1 VSAPSVIGVDVGGTK
16 ILAAVADRE
25 GRLLR
30 QHERPTPTQSQD
42 ALVAGLEAGVAEL
55 LDDDVVALGFGVP
68 SRVDQAT
75 GIAHGSVNIPLQ
87 ELRLRDSMSERFALP
102 TEIENDANAAAFA
115 EWTLGAG
122 RGSKDMVM
130 LTLGTGVGGGVVI
143 DRRLYR
149 GWAEFGHTVVELD
162 GKPCQGTCTGRG
174 HLESYCTGVA
184 AGEFAEEAFGPG
196 TDAHD
201 LLRLAQEGDARALDI
216 LARIG
221 RYLGAGMGSLVNIF
235 DPQVLVLG
243 GGFGAAAGEL
253 VLQSAREVM
262 RREALAPAG
271 EIVRVVP
278 AELGPSAGVI
288 GAALVA
294 FEALA

>member
-1 VSAPSVIGVDVGGTK
+1 MIGVDVGGTK

-25 GRLLR
+25 GRLVR
-30 QHERPTPTQSQD
+30 QHERPTPTASQD
-42 ALVAGLEAGVAEL
+42 ALVAGLVAAVEEL
-55 LDDDVVALGFGVP
+55 LDDDVVALGFGLP
-68 SRVDQAT
+68 SSVDQAT

-87 ELRLRDSMSERFALP
+87 ELRLRESMSERFALP

-122 RGSKDMVM
+122 RASRNMVM

-143 DRRLYR
+143 DSRLYR
-149 GWAEFGHTVVELD
+149 GWAEFGHIVVELD

-184 AGEFAEEAFGPG
+184 AGEAAEEVFGAG
-196 TDAHD
+196 TDAHE
-201 LLRLAQEGDARALDI
+201 LVRLAQEGDGRALEI
-216 LARIG
+216 LTRLG

-235 DPQVLVLG
+235 YPEVVVLG
-243 GGFGAAAGEL
+243 GGFGAAAGEF
-253 VLQSAREVM
+253 VLEPARKVM

-271 EIVRVVP
+271 ETVRVVP
-278 AELGPSAGVI
+278 AELGPLAGVI

-294 FEALA
+294 FEALG

>member
-1 VSAPSVIGVDVGGTK
+1 VSTPSVIGVDVGGTK
-16 ILAAVADRE
+16 ILAAVADRN

-30 QHERPTPTQSQD
+30 QFEHPTPTSSQD
-42 ALVAGLEAGVAEL
+42 ALVAGLEAAVSEV
-55 LDDDVVALGFGVP
+55 LDDDVKALGFGVP

-87 ELRLRDSMSERFALP
+87 ELRLRDSMSARFALP
-102 TEIENDANAAAFA
+102 AEIENDANAAALA

-122 RGSKDMVM
+122 RASKNMVM
-130 LTLGTGVGGGVVI
+130 LTLGTGVGGGVIV
-143 DRRLYR
+143 DQRLYR

-184 AGEFAEEAFGPG
+184 AREAAEKAFGAG
-196 TDAHD
+196 ADASD
-201 LLRLAQEGDARALDI
+201 VLRLARNGDADALGI
-216 LARIG
+216 LETIG

-235 DPQVLVLG
+235 YPEVVVVG

-253 VLQSAREVM
+253 VLGPAREVM
-262 RREALAPAG
+262 RREALSPAG
-271 EIVRVVP
+271 DTVRVVP
-278 AELGPSAGVI
+278 AELGPLAGVI

-294 FEALA
+294 FEALD

>member
-1 VSAPSVIGVDVGGTK
+1 VIGVDVGGTK
-16 ILAAVADRE
+16 ILAAVVDRE
-25 GRLLR
+25 GRLVQ
-30 QHERPTPTQSQD
+30 QHERPTPTASQD
-42 ALVAGLEAGVAEL
+42 ALVAGLVAAVEEL
-55 LDDDVVALGFGVP
+55 LHDDIVALGFGLP

-87 ELRLRDSMSERFALP
+87 ELRLRESMSERFALP

-122 RGSKDMVM
+122 RGSKNMVM

-143 DRRLYR
+143 DSRLYR

-184 AGEFAEEAFGPG
+184 AGEAAEEVFGPG

-201 LLRLAQEGDARALDI
+201 LVGLAHGGDGRALEI
-216 LARIG
+216 LTRLG

-235 DPQVLVLG
+235 YPEVVVLG
-243 GGFGAAAGEL
+243 GGFGAAAGEF
-253 VLQSAREVM
+253 VLEPARKVM

-271 EIVRVVP
+271 ETVRVVP
-278 AELGPSAGVI
+278 AELGPLAGVI

-294 FEALA
+294 FEALS

>member
-1 VSAPSVIGVDVGGTK
+1 VIGVDVGGTK
-16 ILAAVADRE
+16 ILAAVADRN

-30 QHERPTPTQSQD
+30 QAEHPTPTSSQD
-42 ALVAGLEAGVAEL
+42 ALVAGVEAAVTEV
-55 LDDDVVALGFGVP
+55 LDDDVKALGFGVP

-87 ELRLRDSMSERFALP
+87 ELRLRDSMSARFALP
-102 TEIENDANAAAFA
+102 AEIENDANAAALA

-122 RGSKDMVM
+122 RGSKNMVM
-130 LTLGTGVGGGVVI
+130 LTLGTGVGGGVII
-143 DRRLYR
+143 DQRLYR

-184 AGEFAEEAFGPG
+184 AREAAEKAFGAG
-196 TDAHD
+196 ADGSD
-201 LLRLAQEGDARALDI
+201 VVRLARDGDVDALGI
-216 LARIG
+216 LETIG

-235 DPQVLVLG
+235 YPEVVVVG

-253 VLQSAREVM
+253 VLEPAREVM
-262 RREALAPAG
+262 RREALSPAG
-271 EIVRVVP
+271 DTVRVVP
-278 AELGPSAGVI
+278 AELGPLAGVI

-294 FEALA
+294 FEALD

>member
-1 VSAPSVIGVDVGGTK
+1 MTAPSVIGVDVGGTK
-16 ILAAVADRE
+16 ILAAVVDGE

-42 ALVAGLEAGVAEL
+42 MLVAGLESAVSEL
-55 LDDDVVALGFGVP
+55 LDDDVRALGIGVP

-75 GIAHGSVNIPLQ
+75 GIAHGSVNIPLH
-87 ELRLRDSMSERFALP
+87 ELRLRDSMSQRFALP
-102 TEIENDANAAAFA
+102 TEIENDANAAALA

-122 RGSKDMVM
+122 RDSENMVV

-149 GWAEFGHTVVELD
+149 GWAEFGHIVVELD

-184 AGEFAEEAFGPG
+184 AAEAAEEAFGPG
-196 TDAHD
+196 TDGHK
-201 LLRLAQEGDARALDI
+201 LVE
-216 LARIG
+216 LARDGNAEALAILEKIG

-235 DPQVLVLG
+235 YPEIVVVG
-243 GGFGAAAGEL
+243 GGFGAAAGEF
-253 VLQSAREVM
+253 VLESARDVM
-262 RREALAPAG
+262 RREALVPAG
-271 EIVRVVP
+271 ETVRVAA
-278 AELGPSAGVI
+278 AELGPQAGVI

-294 FEALA
+294 LGALS